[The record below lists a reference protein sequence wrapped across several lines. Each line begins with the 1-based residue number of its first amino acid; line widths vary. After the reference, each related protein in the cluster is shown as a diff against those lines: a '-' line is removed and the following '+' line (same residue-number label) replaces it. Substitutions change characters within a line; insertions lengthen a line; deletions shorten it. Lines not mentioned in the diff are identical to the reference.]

1 MSEPTYIE
9 VWKVS
14 SPNGDRLAIA
24 YTKSDCP
31 TLDHLEAFRNCM
43 AENHNCKLE
52 YLIRTDVIEHTEK
65 GVDNDRI

>member
-14 SPNGDRLAIA
+14 GNPSGDKLGIA
-24 YTKSDCP
+24 YTESMCP
-31 TLDHLEAFRNCM
+31 TLDYLEALRKCM

-52 YLIRTDVIEHTEK
+52 YLIRMDVIDHTEK
-65 GVDNDRI
+65 GEENE